1 MNTKFNTLI
10 KSFVFFL
17 SVLAVDGSIAQPAT
31 PLNASKSND
40 SASLSPKI
48 AIVLNSGSASISRI
62 DMQKREVIDD
72 YPVGKEPHHLMMMPD
87 QKNLVV
93 ANAASDNLVMINPLT
108 GEKKQTIPNI
118 YDPYQLGFSPDNKWF
133 VVAGNRLDRV
143 DIYAVVN
150 GEIQQPPRILKTP
163 KTPSHINFTR
173 DNKIAFVTLQDSNEI
188 VAIQLDQQKILW
200 KMQVG
205 KLPAGVWLTPEDKYL
220 LIGLTGEDKVQV
232 VDWREQKIVKSIK
245 TGKGAHNFRPL
256 GDGRHLF
263 VSNRIDS
270 TISKLDMLTLE
281 KVADIKGLPAGP
293 DCMDITP
300 DQKELWV
307 SFRFSKKVGVINLTT
322 NQLEKTIKVGK
333 SPHGISFT
341 PNASWN

>member
-1 MNTKFNTLI
+1 MNTKFNILI
-10 KSFVFFL
+10 KKFVFL
-17 SVLAVDGSIAQPAT
+17 LCIHVVNGSIALPIA
-31 PLNASKSND
+31 PLNTSNGKD
-40 SASLSPKI
+40 SVSTSPKI

-93 ANAASDNLVMINPLT
+93 ANAASDNLVLINPVT
-108 GEKKQTIPNI
+108 GQKKQIIPNI

-150 GEIQQPPRILKTP
+150 GEIQQPPKILKIP

-173 DNKIAFVTLQDSNEI
+173 DSKIAFVTLQDSNEI
-188 VAIQLDQQKILW
+188 VAIQLEQQKILW

-232 VDWREQKIVKSIK
+232 VDWREQKIVKSIT

-256 GDGRHLF
+256 GDGRHVF
-263 VSNRIDS
+263 VSNRIEA

-281 KVADIKGLPAGP
+281 KVADVKGLPAGP
-293 DCMDITP
+293 DCMDITA
-300 DQKELWV
+300 DQKEMWV
-307 SFRFSKKVGVINLTT
+307 SFRFSKKVGVINLST

-333 SPHGISFT
+333 SPHGIFFT

>member
-1 MNTKFNTLI
+1 MVSG
-10 KSFVFFL
+10 SF
-17 SVLAVDGSIAQPAT
+17 AQSIASLSPS
-31 PLNASKSND
+31 NNND
-40 SASLSPKI
+40 SVASSPKI

-62 DMQKREVIDD
+62 DMLKREVIDD
-72 YPVGKEPHHLMMMPD
+72 YPVGKEPHHLMMSPD
-87 QKNLVV
+87 QKNLIV
-93 ANAASDNLVMINPLT
+93 ANASSDNLVLINPVT
-108 GEKKQTIPNI
+108 GEKKRTIPNI

-143 DIYAVVN
+143 DIYSVVN
-150 GEIQQPPRILKTP
+150 GEIQQPPKILKTP

-173 DNKIAFVTLQDSNEI
+173 DSKIAFVTLQDSNEI

-200 KMQVG
+200 KMHVG

-232 VDWREQKIVKSIK
+232 IDWRDQKIVKSIT

-300 DQKELWV
+300 DQKEMWV
-307 SFRFSKKVGVINLTT
+307 SFRFSKKVGVINLTS
-322 NQLEKTIKVGK
+322 NQLETTIKVGK
-333 SPHGISFT
+333 SPHGIFFT